1 MHAEGNIFFVC
12 PCHILS
18 CSQFFFIMI
27 KTFYGYETSCELKR
41 WIVIQN
47 ISLCFY
53 LLLLLKLD
61 SDGDWQGKWWWWHEK
76 VANDDGIK
84 APLTPADQGKV
95 PGSGNTVVPVPAQK
109 MFVPWES
116 SVKMVKKHLVLWKEC
131 APCRGDREGGGRESG
146 RGGLMMAAAVACN
159 QKNN

>member
-27 KTFYGYETSCELKR
+27 KTFYGYGTSCELKR

-61 SDGDWQGKWWWWHEK
+61 SDG
-76 VANDDGIK
+76 DGIK

-116 SVKMVKKHLVLWKEC
+116 SVKMVKMKSTWYCERSARHVGAIEKGVEGRVKGVAWWWRQQWPAIKKIIHLK
-131 APCRGDREGGGRESG
+131 RYF
-146 RGGLMMAAAVACN
+146 
-159 QKNN
+159 